1 MSGRIEKENKLI
13 QSINDKIN
21 GLPIIFKRFYQ
32 FMDGEHKSYGTIKH
46 YIDYVA
52 DFMNYITD
60 GRNDEDFYKTVT
72 VADIR
77 NYIASLR
84 RRKNNGKEVKNGDS
98 IQATR
103 WSALNTF
110 FNFLVLDDYID
121 YSPMLKT
128 KRPKMQRK
136 TEVVY
141 LTPDEINTIMKKIET
156 ESPKKLVNRDKALF
170 SLGIS
175 TGIRVG
181 ALTQVDIKD
190 IDFETCMI
198 HVVEKGDKER
208 FIPFGDNMKQIL
220 ALWLVDRNT
229 YYSNVETDA
238 LFVSKVGRRIT
249 EEGVRLLMKKYS
261 VNINKKITPHSMRK
275 SCATNMAAA
284 GVNIQT
290 IANMLGH
297 EQIST
302 TQRYVDVLKDD
313 KSEAVSVLDK
323 LI

>member
-13 QSINDKIN
+13 YSIEEKIN
-21 GLPIIFKRFYQ
+21 ELPAIFKNFYQ

-46 YIDYVA
+46 YIDYVS
-52 DFMNYITD
+52 DFMVYVTN
-60 GRNDEDFYKTVT
+60 GKNNEDFYKTVS
-72 VADIR
+72 VSDIR
-77 NYIASLR
+77 DYIASLR
-84 RRKNNGKEVKNGDS
+84 RRKDGGKEVKNGDS

-121 YSPMLKT
+121 HSPMLKT

-141 LTPDEINTIMKKIET
+141 LTPEEIDAIMKKIEV

-175 TGIRVG
+175 TGLRVG

-190 IDFETCMI
+190 IDFDNCFI

-208 FIPFGDNMKQIL
+208 YIPFGNNMKNLL
-220 ALWLVDRNT
+220 AVWLLDRNT
-229 YYSNVETDA
+229 YYGNVDTDA
-238 LFVSKVGRRIT
+238 LFVSKMGKRIT

-261 VNINKKITPHSMRK
+261 GDINKKITPHTMRK
-275 SCATNMAAA
+275 SAATNMAAS

-297 EQIST
+297 TQIST
-302 TQRYVDVLKDD
+302 TQRYVDVLNND
-313 KSEAVSVLDK
+313 KKEAINVLDG

>member
-13 QSINDKIN
+13 QSINSRVEE
-21 GLPIIFKRFYQ
+21 LPVIFKRFYQ

-52 DFMNYITD
+52 DFMESVTN
-60 GRNDEDFYKTVT
+60 GENNEDFYKTVS

-77 NYIASLR
+77 DYIASLR
-84 RRKNNGKEVKNGDS
+84 RREDGGKEVRNGDS

-110 FNFLVLDDYID
+110 FNFLVLDDYITH
-121 YSPMLKT
+121 SPMTKT
-128 KRPKMQRK
+128 KRPKMKRK

-141 LTPDEINTIMKKIET
+141 LTPEEISEIMKKIEE
-156 ESPKKLVNRDKALF
+156 ESPKKLVNRDKALV

-175 TGIRVG
+175 TGLRVG
-181 ALTQVDIKD
+181 ALTQVDISD
-190 IDFETCMI
+190 IDFNNCTI

-208 FIPFGDNMKQIL
+208 YVPFGENMKNML
-220 ALWLVDRNT
+220 AIWLLDRKT
-229 YYSNVETDA
+229 YYGDAETDA
-238 LFVSKVGRRIT
+238 LFLSQWGRRIT

-261 VNINKKITPHSMRK
+261 VDLNKHITPHSLRK
-275 SCATNMAAA
+275 SCATNMAAS

-290 IANMLGH
+290 IANILGH
-297 EQIST
+297 SQIST
-302 TQRYVDVLKDD
+302 TQRYVDVLNDD
-313 KSEAVSVLDK
+313 KKEAVGILDN